1 MGHFCP
7 PGSGSGST
15 DPIESGSATLVEGAN
30 ILHLLAA
37 STASGVEGVLWP
49 HLLEF
54 LLQPEYT
61 AAVAAISKALT
72 VVAGRRVAANG
83 EGLAVAYQNLQVSS
97 VADSWVWIRI
107 RESIPLTKWILIRI
121 RMQILILLS
130 SSATVKTS
138 TKNNFFCLLLFEG
151 TFKSFFKY
159 KRS

>member
-1 MGHFCP
+1 MNFKKKFTFVGHFCP

-37 STASGVEGVLWP
+37 STAAPGVEAVLWP

-72 VVAGRRVAANG
+72 VVAGRRAGAAEG
-83 EGLAVAYQNLQVSS
+83 EELAVAYQNLQVRDKVKKPENNRWYLVFS
-97 VADSWVWIRI
+97 VPDS
-107 RESIPLTKWILIRI
+107 
-121 RMQILILLS
+121 
-130 SSATVKTS
+130 
-138 TKNNFFCLLLFEG
+138 
-151 TFKSFFKY
+151 
-159 KRS
+159 